1 MMAAGKAAGS
11 GDAPFDALW
20 EEDRTSSD
28 VSLLVDVSG
37 FEGPLD
43 LLLHLARGQKVDLA
57 RISIRALAEQYL
69 EFVRTAQGAAH
80 RAGGGLSR
88 HGGMARL
95 SQEQAAVSKDRRRRR
110 RERRGARGGA
120 GVPAETA

>member
-1 MMAAGKAAGS
+1 MAANKAAGG

-28 VSLLVDVSG
+28 ASFAVDVSG

-57 RISIRALAEQYL
+57 RISIRALAEQY
-69 EFVRTAQGAAH
+69 QIG
-80 RAGGGLSR
+80 RASC
-88 HGGMARL
+88 
-95 SQEQAAVSKDRRRRR
+95 
-110 RERRGARGGA
+110 RERVSPR
-120 GVPAETA
+120 V